1 MVTVTAAARDP
12 ETTMTLPPCRF
23 STTKGLAVTRLFTL
37 LAAPLAALALAAQPL
52 RADLITYTWDDR
64 GSASGFGG
72 SFSLDSTLLTP
83 APGGLARFDA
93 SAMTASDFFY
103 KPVGGSSVAF
113 PVSGM
118 TAGDYL
124 IDPLTGTIHS
134 GSRLTFGPST
144 GSGWGV
150 TGGGVSFYSEITGP
164 YAGTQYAYL
173 ADNVPPDGEFLASI
187 GRWNATIT
195 PTAIPAPPAMLL
207 VAVGAGLLGLR
218 RLSSRRRESGGI

>member
-1 MVTVTAAARDP
+1 
-12 ETTMTLPPCRF
+12 MTYPAVFMLM
-23 STTKGLAVTRLFTL
+23 KGLAVTRLLAL
-37 LAAPLAALALAAQPL
+37 LATLALAAQPL

-72 SFSLDSTLLTP
+72 SFTLDSTLLTP
-83 APGGLARFDA
+83 VPGGLARFDA
-93 SAMTASDFFY
+93 AAMTASDFFY
-103 KPVGGSSVAF
+103 TPVAGGPVAF

-144 GSGWGV
+144 PAGI

-164 YAGTQYAYL
+164 YAGTQFAYL
-173 ADNVPPDGEFLASI
+173 ADNVPPDDEFLASI

-195 PTAIPAPPAMLL
+195 PTAIPAPPAALL
-207 VAVGAGLLGLR
+207 AVVGAGLLGFR
-218 RLSSRRRESGGI
+218 RLSSLRQVAGRVWSSSRI